1 MCTPPLDLN
10 ILARTPYPAYRCATS
25 FMALCFRRDQ
35 SVGAARDHL
44 RTPASAGAVS
54 FRWREL
60 LAALDLVTDL

>member
-1 MCTPPLDLN
+1 
-10 ILARTPYPAYRCATS
+10 
-25 FMALCFRRDQ
+25 MALCFRRDQ